1 MQLHRSEALGATTHQ
16 TPCMTQHSGLRLSSG
31 HERSRAD
38 GNYAKH
44 GALESTD
51 RKWVGGVVRVG
62 TRRR

>member
-1 MQLHRSEALGATTHQ
+1 
-16 TPCMTQHSGLRLSSG
+16 MTQHSGLRLSSG